1 MYFRE
6 RYENRINEIDDVS
19 YILPNKGDRT
29 WFSIRTSITCLCVFL
44 IYTLIQFCDCLWIFD
59 RYLVKRKSM
68 YVIVIKWLTYASKN
82 FTIIVNVL
90 DGKTEDIRVYTRE
103 KMVCWPIAEK
113 LKEYIRGYR
122 MMKQATDGTKREKS
136 KFKKKYWILI
146 HIFTDERFF
155 P

>member
-1 MYFRE
+1 M
-6 RYENRINEIDDVS
+6 
-19 YILPNKGDRT
+19 
-29 WFSIRTSITCLCVFL
+29 
-44 IYTLIQFCDCLWIFD
+44 
-59 RYLVKRKSM
+59 
-68 YVIVIKWLTYASKN
+68 
-82 FTIIVNVL
+82 L

-122 MMKQATDGTKREKS
+122 MMKQATGTKREKS